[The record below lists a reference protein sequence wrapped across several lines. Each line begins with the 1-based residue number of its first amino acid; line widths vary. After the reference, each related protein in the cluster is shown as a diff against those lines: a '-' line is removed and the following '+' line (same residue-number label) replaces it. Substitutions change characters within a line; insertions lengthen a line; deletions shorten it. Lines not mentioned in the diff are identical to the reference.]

1 MNATDFILHHDVE
14 MLPNGNILVLVW
26 ERIYETIAES
36 QGSANFGDI
45 YTEKLMEINPI
56 TNSIIW

>member
-1 MNATDFILHHDVE
+1 

-26 ERIYETIAES
+26 ERIDETIAES
-36 QGSANFGDI
+36 QGSANSGAI
-45 YTEKLMEINPI
+45 NTEKLMEINPI

>member
-1 MNATDFILHHDVE
+1 MNATDFIFYHDVE

-26 ERIYETIAES
+26 ERIDETIAES
-36 QGSANFGDI
+36 QGSTSPGDI

>member
-1 MNATDFILHHDVE
+1 